1 METLICLGYKAP
13 ITVLYLIHSL
23 GISMCL
29 VAFIL
34 TAPFN
39 EWSNRIDSLSQIN
52 KTWTSLHD
60 NKKNTRKEHFKHV
73 ISSKTFTDGYKG
85 LVCASSVLSRQRLTN
100 TWVTYFL
107 LCIHSTTSPARVC
120 EGLHHAVQRGG
131 LLTLGEFRDSQRF
144 WLTFFTWASL
154 IFSSATRIFSAF
166 ALAACSS
173 CGWHN
178 DMLTKTHLQS
188 ITPIV

>member
-1 METLICLGYKAP
+1 MTI
-13 ITVLYLIHSL
+13 
-23 GISMCL
+23 
-29 VAFIL
+29 
-34 TAPFN
+34 
-39 EWSNRIDSLSQIN
+39 
-52 KTWTSLHD
+52 
-60 NKKNTRKEHFKHV
+60 KKNTRKEHFKHV
-73 ISSKTFTDGYKG
+73 ISSKTFNDGYKG

-131 LLTLGEFRDSQRF
+131 LLTLGGFRDSQRF
-144 WLTFFTWASL
+144 LLTFFTWASL

-178 DMLTKTHLQS
+178 DMLTKKHLQS
-188 ITPIV
+188 ITPSNYANSFICHWGMKPDMWTHILTYLPSPTCSHHIHVWPFKTIPIQLQSLCI